1 MSVWGWSDLGGC
13 HAFAHGDAAEV
24 SSSFDWDATKDVPI
38 QGWGDR
44 VNSETK
50 AGDDDA
56 EGDSEFSEGD
66 SSGSEPET
74 RWRDLKVA
82 AAIAAGLTFGFNP
95 SFVTKGRILE
105 MEDLGYFPKG
115 DGKIPGEE
123 VVLEPQWDEVI
134 IFEDYFVDGLLIPA
148 NSHCL
153 PQLIPN
159 VMVQLWRRYYW
170 SSKFNYTS

>member
-1 MSVWGWSDLGGC
+1 
-13 HAFAHGDAAEV
+13 
-24 SSSFDWDATKDVPI
+24 
-38 QGWGDR
+38 
-44 VNSETK
+44 
-50 AGDDDA
+50 
-56 EGDSEFSEGD
+56 
-66 SSGSEPET
+66 
-74 RWRDLKVA
+74 LKVA

-134 IFEDYFVDGLLIPA
+134 IFEDYFVDGLLILA

-159 VMVQLWRRYYW
+159 VMVQLWRRYY
-170 SSKFNYTS
+170 